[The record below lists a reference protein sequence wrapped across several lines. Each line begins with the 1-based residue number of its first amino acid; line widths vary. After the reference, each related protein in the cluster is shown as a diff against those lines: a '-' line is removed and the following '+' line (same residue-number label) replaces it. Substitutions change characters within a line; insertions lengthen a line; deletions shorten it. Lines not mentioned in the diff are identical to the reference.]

1 MDHDLEDE
9 ALTREEGK
17 KRNRGEM
24 EGQNFL
30 SSVATKRLAD
40 RAQ

>member
-9 ALTREEGK
+9 AVMGEEGK

-24 EGQNFL
+24 EGENLL
-30 SSVATKRLAD
+30 SSAITKRLAD
-40 RAQ
+40 RTQ